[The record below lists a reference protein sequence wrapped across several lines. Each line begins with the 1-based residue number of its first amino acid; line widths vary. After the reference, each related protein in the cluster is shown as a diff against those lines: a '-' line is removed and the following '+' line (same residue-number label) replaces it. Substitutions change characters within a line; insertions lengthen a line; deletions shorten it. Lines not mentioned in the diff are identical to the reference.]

1 MANLQP
7 LRILFLHPTF
17 TFGGAERTTA
27 NLFSRLNKD
36 RFKVT
41 LVASRKIAL
50 RLYSDVVEKIIYV
63 EDIGMGIWFDG
74 IKSLWKDIRITGRLL
89 LKEKPDI
96 ALGMMHYSSTILA
109 LAKKFFRPNVKVI
122 SSPRGP
128 STDYLNTCFT
138 KKSERFFL
146 RMLFLFFCRYSD
158 GIVVPSAGTG
168 EDCIKNF
175 GAKRENIRVINNS
188 IIIDEISE
196 KGKESINMDIP
207 DGTFVISTS
216 GRLSSEKNIPFLLNA
231 FSELRKTE
239 KVKLLVIGDGPERDR
254 LQALA
259 SGLGIKNDTT
269 FVGFQE
275 NPYKFIRRSDVFV
288 HTCLV
293 EGFGNSIIEAMACG
307 VPVIAT
313 DCPYGPG
320 EIIKNGENGILVPVN
335 DIEALA
341 KAIHVLLQDERRRKE
356 LSEKGFSRSLDF
368 SVDRMVRAYEDF
380 FFAVK
385 PGTSNE

>member
-1 MANLQP
+1 MANIQP

-27 NLFSRLNKD
+27 NLLSRLNRD

-41 LVASRKIAL
+41 LVASREIAP

-89 LKEKPDI
+89 SKEKPDI
-96 ALGMMHYSSTILA
+96 ALGMMHYSSVVLA
-109 LAKKFFRPNVKVI
+109 LAKKFFMSKSKVI

-146 RMLFLFFCRYSD
+146 KMLFSLFCRYSD

-175 GAKRENIRVINNS
+175 GAKRGNIRVINNS

-196 KGKESINMDIP
+196 KIKEPIDMDIP
-207 DGTFVISTS
+207 DDTSVISTS
-216 GRLSSEKNIPFLLNA
+216 GRLSREKNIPFLLNA
-231 FSELRKTE
+231 FSELRKIE
-239 KVKLLVIGDGPERDR
+239 KVKLLVIGDGPERR
-254 LQALA
+254 TLEALA
-259 SGLGIKNDTT
+259 SKLGAVEDTI

-275 NPYKFIRRSDVFV
+275 NPYKFIGRSDIFV

-313 DCPYGPG
+313 DCPYGPR
-320 EIIKNGENGILVPVN
+320 EIIKNGENGILVPM
-335 DIEALA
+335 DDMEALVQ
-341 KAIHVLLQDERRRKE
+341 AIRSVLHNKRLREE
-356 LSEKGFSRSLDF
+356 LSENGYHRSLDF
-368 SVDRMVRAYEDF
+368 SVDRMVRAYEDVF
-380 FFAVK
+380 NAIC
-385 PGTSNE
+385 NQQ